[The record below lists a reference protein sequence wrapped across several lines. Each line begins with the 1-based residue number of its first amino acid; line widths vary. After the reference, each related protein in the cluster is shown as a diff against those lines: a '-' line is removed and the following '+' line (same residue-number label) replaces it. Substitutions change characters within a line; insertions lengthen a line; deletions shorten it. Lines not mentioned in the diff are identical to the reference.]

1 VVKVA
6 AMWDVWLPIK
16 AQQYDVHWR
25 FMLKHFGV
33 DQMAMTPWTGVVE
46 QLPLDH
52 TDTELVEMRNLDE
65 IISCNPDLV
74 PVVVDENGRTPLDA
88 FKHPAN
94 ALYIFGR
101 TGRSAMEELHWEGDS
116 VRIEGVSAAKGVGL
130 LHPNQAC
137 ALVLYD
143 RLVKSWQ

>member
-1 VVKVA
+1 MVKVA
-6 AMWDVWLPIK
+6 AMWDIWLPIK

-33 DQMAMTPWTGVVE
+33 EEIILCPWSGTAEQMS
-46 QLPLDH
+46 LDH
-52 TDTELVEMRNLDE
+52 TDTELEETRDLDE
-65 IISCNPDLV
+65 AIQRNPTLT
-74 PVVVDENGRTPLDA
+74 PVVIDECGKTPLDA
-88 FKHPAN
+88 FVHPPN

-101 TGRSAMEELHWEGDS
+101 TGRSALEELHWEGES
-116 VRIEGVSAAKGVGL
+116 VFIEGAHPAERVGL